1 MNIFLAIFLIIIALL
16 GGALL
21 GFLLA
26 RRYMKNY
33 FQENSPITEDML
45 RIMMSSM
52 GQKPSEAKIQQIL
65 RQMQKQSNNG
75 SKKK

>member
-1 MNIFLAIFLIIIALL
+1 MNMTVAIGLIIVALL
-16 GGALL
+16 AGVLL

-26 RRYMKNY
+26 RQYMKKY
-33 FQENSPITEDML
+33 FKENPPVNEEML

-65 RQMQKQSNNG
+65 RQMQKQG
-75 SKKK
+75 K